1 MITPALSK
9 KIKYPLAKREVKNF
23 IVIPKTTDKVCNLT
37 YLVSVSRGDKKIIE
51 NITTV
56 FFQETKVEMTLLS
69 GAIEK
74 NNYTLISTISHK
86 IKSAFSIL
94 GISVLDHVFTEME
107 LLSSHSAGIGKIA
120 QLNHRILSVFNQ
132 ARAEMKAAQ

>member
-1 MITPALSK
+1 MTASTLSEK
-9 KIKYPLAKREVKNF
+9 RKYPLVKTDIKNF
-23 IVIPKTTDKVCNLT
+23 TSIPDTTDKVCNLA
-37 YLVSVSRGDKKIIE
+37 YLVSVSRGNKKIIE

-56 FFQETKVEMTLLS
+56 FFKETKKEMMLLT

-94 GISVLDHVFTEME
+94 GISVLDPVFTEME
-107 LLSSHSAGIGKIA
+107 LLSCNSSRIEKIEL
-120 QLNHRILSVFNQ
+120 LNRRILIVFNQ
-132 ARAEMKAAQ
+132 ARVEIKAGQ